1 MSFKDN
7 VLGADLPDMQLIS
20 QFNKVICFLLYVI
33 DIFSKYA
40 WVAPLKDEKGT
51 TIVNA
56 FQNIFN
62 DWKRNP

>member
-7 VLGADLPDMQLIS
+7 VLGADLPDIQLIS

-40 WVAPLKDEKGT
+40 WVAPLKDEKGA